1 MFNQKK
7 HPPMRNAIGAGMQV
21 QGPCMFEDGLQI
33 DGTVLGD
40 VLPASEQSASKI
52 VIGPTGQVQ
61 GMICADFIVIA
72 GSVIGNVHAIEALEL
87 QSSARVQSE
96 VIRYRTLEMQTGAVI
111 SGQLQPQLMP
121 PSAPPAKTITPGKDQ
136 AL

>member
-21 QGPCMFEDGLQI
+21 QGPCTFEDGLQI

-40 VLPASEQSASKI
+40 VLPASEQSVSKI

-61 GMICADFIVIA
+61 GTIRADFIVIA
-72 GSVIGNVHAIEALEL
+72 GTVIGNVQALEALEL
-87 QSSARVQSE
+87 QASAHVQSE
-96 VIRYRTLEMQTGAVI
+96 AIQYRTLEMQTGAVI

-121 PSAPPAKTITPGKDQ
+121 PSTPAKTILTSEDQ
-136 AL
+136 AV